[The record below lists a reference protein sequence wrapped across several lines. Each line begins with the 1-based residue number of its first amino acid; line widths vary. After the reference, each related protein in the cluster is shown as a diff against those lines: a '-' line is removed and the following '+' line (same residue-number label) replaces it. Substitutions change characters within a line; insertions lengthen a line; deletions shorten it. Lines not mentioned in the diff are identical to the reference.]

1 MAQLSL
7 GQPGDLFL
15 VTLSLFLTSSVPV
28 KIIGAM
34 LFNTDYKAQGPK
46 ISPSFVLLNI
56 CDKGNKTI
64 HFSFTAQLTFHIA
77 FKAKS
82 V

>member
-7 GQPGDLFL
+7 GQFRDLFL

-34 LFNTDYKAQGPK
+34 LFNTDYKAWAPK
-46 ISPSFVLLNI
+46 MPLSFVLLNI

-64 HFSFTAQLTFHIA
+64 HFSFTAQLSFHII
-77 FKAKS
+77 S
-82 V
+82 RVL